1 MVGIS
6 LLTGTSKGKIIIVE
20 CETLQV
26 MKEIVVSEERNCHI
40 RNMCVTNNGKVRG
53 LFVFV

>member
-20 CETLQV
+20 SETLQV